1 MGRWIVNQS
10 NGCSM
15 ERWIVNQSNGC
26 SMERWIVNQ
35 SNGCLHRKGGLLPKL
50 RRIAR
55 SRTRSDINDAI
66 TDFKSSE
73 FWTESEYSKLT
84 EYLSKYWFPI
94 INVSEDE
101 GGIIDEG

>member
-1 MGRWIVNQS
+1 MYNIYFIYIYIYILYIKKS
-10 NGCSM
+10 N
-15 ERWIVNQSNGC
+15 E
-26 SMERWIVNQ
+26 
-35 SNGCLHRKGGLLPKL
+35 CLHRKGDLMPKL

-55 SRTRSDINDAI
+55 SSTRSDINDAI

-73 FWTESEYSKLT
+73 FGTASEYSKLT

-101 GGIIDEG
+101 GGTLMKGNIPF

>member
-1 MGRWIVNQS
+1 MVVKKS
-10 NGCSM
+10 NGCS
-15 ERWIVNQSNGC
+15 
-26 SMERWIVNQ
+26 
-35 SNGCLHRKGGLLPKL
+35 HRKGDLLPKL

-55 SRTRSDINDAI
+55 SRTRSDMNDVI

-73 FWTESEYSKLT
+73 FWTGSEYSKLT

-101 GGIIDEG
+101 GGTIDEG